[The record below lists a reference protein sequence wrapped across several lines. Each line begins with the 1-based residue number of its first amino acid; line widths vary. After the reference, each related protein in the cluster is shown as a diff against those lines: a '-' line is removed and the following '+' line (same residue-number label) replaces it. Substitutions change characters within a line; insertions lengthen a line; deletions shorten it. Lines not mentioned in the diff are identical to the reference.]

1 MKDFTNNEELNFK
14 VDKKLPFS
22 APDGYFDTLPGRIQ
36 DLCVSSQKQ
45 KPFAIFV
52 QTVRTQLAL
61 AAGFAAFVVLA
72 YAGYFYIQTTPTQR
86 ELSKNDYI
94 EVVSKRISDFDEGQL
109 VEASGV
115 SANLDSI
122 KPDKNDQII
131 QYLLE
136 ENIDYV
142 TLMEQMPR

>member
-14 VDKKLPFS
+14 ADKKLPFS
-22 APDGYFDTLPGRIQ
+22 VPDGYFDTLPSRIQ

-45 KPFAIFV
+45 KPFALFL

-72 YAGYFYIQTTPTQR
+72 YAGYFYIQLTPTPR

-115 SANLDSI
+115 NVKFDSI

-142 TLMEQMPR
+142 TLMEQIQR

>member
-1 MKDFTNNEELNFK
+1 MKDFTNNDELNLK

-22 APDGYFDTLPGRIQ
+22 VPDGYFDTLPGRIQ
-36 DLCVSSQKQ
+36 NLCINSQKQ
-45 KPFAIFV
+45 KPFAIFI

-61 AAGFAAFVVLA
+61 AAGFAALVVLA

-86 ELSKNDYI
+86 ELSNNDYI
-94 EVVSKRISDFDEGQL
+94 EIVSKRISDFDEGQL

-115 SANLDSI
+115 NVKFDSI

-142 TLMEQMPR
+142 TLMEQIQR